1 MQMEYLLIDGINLLQ
16 ALGPFAMMSGG
27 EERTHLLT
35 GNLAYPI
42 DDFSMVMLTAI
53 ANPDG
58 RKYLVIP
65 RYQNTLPG
73 NIDLELSLLFYLSD
87 SEPNTTSI
95 AVGLSYPF

>member
-1 MQMEYLLIDGINLLQ
+1 V
-16 ALGPFAMMSGG
+16 AS
-27 EERTHLLT
+27 LT

-42 DDFSMVMLTAI
+42 DDFSTVMLTAI
-53 ANPDG
+53 ANPNG
-58 RKYLVIP
+58 SKYLLIP

-73 NIDLELSLLFYLSD
+73 NIDLDLSLLFYLSD